1 MDKKVELFYQLRGK
15 EIVDALYDKGYLN
28 QDVKRSEMRDVEDY
42 ISSIIQLLCE
52 ISNKTASLVRDMKG
66 K

>member
-28 QDVKRSEMRDVEDY
+28 QDVKRSEMREVEDY
-42 ISSIIQLLCE
+42 ISFIIQSFCE
-52 ISNKTASLVRDMKG
+52 MAKKTALLFRDMEK